1 MGEWDAAAATPVGVK
16 VTGLLSLVLWVS
28 IVAAGR
34 GIAYALPPP

>member
-1 MGEWDAAAATPVGVK
+1 LKTPRGAKTAAVVS
-16 VTGLLSLVLWVS
+16 LLLWVL